1 MGDLAGDPAAFSC
14 GRPSRRCAPLERHF
28 LTTFAD
34 PSTFPSVFDTSAEP
48 NEPADTAAAEAAAPD
63 VAATAPRDTV
73 DGSAPL
79 ALATADEPVAAKPV
93 AAEAGA
99 GPVAAEAVAAEAGA
113 ALVAAEAGAVAA
125 RAGAETVAAEA
136 DDADTAADADV
147 DFAALGLPDSLVQA
161 LGRLG
166 ITTPFPIQRATV
178 PDALAGRDVL
188 GRGQTGS
195 GKTLAF
201 GLPVIARL
209 AKRNRARPLHPRA
222 LVLVPT
228 RELAMQVNDALV
240 PLGKAVGIFLKTAVG
255 GVPYDRQIDAL
266 RRGVEIVVAT
276 PGRLGDLI
284 NRGVCHLDDVEV
296 TVLDE
301 ADQMADMGFL
311 PEVTE
316 LLAKTPAGSQRLLF
330 SATLDGDVDSL
341 VKRFMT
347 DPVTHSTAPA
357 TAAVSTMDHHL
368 LLIPPHDKFAV
379 AASIAARS
387 GRTMLFAR
395 TQLGVDRLVEQLA
408 AVGVRAGGLHG
419 GKTQRMRTK
428 TLAEFREGRMS
439 VLVATDVAARGI
451 HVDGVSLVL
460 HVDPPKDPKD
470 YLHRAGRTAR
480 AGESGAVATLV
491 LPKQRR
497 TTLAMLQKA
506 GVEPAETRVRAGDPA
521 LAELTGAREPSGVP
535 VRDEPPA
542 PRRYGDRPSG
552 PRRFE
557 ERGERRHG
565 DRDGRGERRY
575 GDRPTGDRPG
585 GGERRFG
592 DRPSGERGFGERR
605 YGDRPTSE
613 RSFGERPTGERRYG
627 DGPTGERRHS
637 DRPGGDRAFGERRYG
652 DREQRAGG
660 DRRFGDRPTG
670 ERRHEDRGERGFG
683 DRRFDERAGG
693 DRRYGDRPTGERRY
707 GDGPTGERRHS
718 DRPTSERS
726 FGDRAFG
733 DRSTGDRAT
742 GERRFG
748 DRPAE
753 PRRFDE
759 RAGGERRYGDR
770 PGGERRHDD
779 RPGGDRPMGERRFGD
794 RAFGER
800 GGDART
806 GDRRGGFRPE
816 GRGRD
821 DRPRDDRRGF
831 GGRPPARTH

>member
-1 MGDLAGDPAAFSC
+1 M
-14 GRPSRRCAPLERHF
+14 
-28 LTTFAD
+28 TTFAA
-34 PSTFPSVFDTSAEP
+34 PGTFLSADQTPTPEAP
-48 NEPADTAAAEAAAPD
+48 PAT
-63 VAATAPRDTV
+63 
-73 DGSAPL
+73 
-79 ALATADEPVAAKPV
+79 
-93 AAEAGA
+93 
-99 GPVAAEAVAAEAGA
+99 
-113 ALVAAEAGAVAA
+113 
-125 RAGAETVAAEA
+125 ETP
-136 DDADTAADADV
+136 
-147 DFAALGLPDSLVQA
+147 DFAALGLPRRLVDA
-161 LGRLG
+161 LARQG
-166 ITTPFPIQRATV
+166 ITTPFEIQRATL
-178 PDALAGRDVL
+178 PDALAGHDVL

-209 AKRNRARPLHPRA
+209 AERNRARPLHPRA

-228 RELAMQVNDALV
+228 RELAMQVNDALM

-284 NRGVCHLDDVEV
+284 ERGVCRLDDVEI

-316 LLAKTPAGSQRLLF
+316 LLAKTPADAQRLLF
-330 SATLDGDVDSL
+330 SATLDNDVDTL
-341 VKRFMT
+341 VTRFMT

-379 AASIAARS
+379 AASIAARD

-419 GKTQRMRTK
+419 GKTQRMRTR
-428 TLAEFREGRMS
+428 TLAEFREGRMN

-497 TTLAMLQKA
+497 TTLAMLEKA
-506 GVEPAETRVRAGDPA
+506 GVEPAQTRVRAGDAA

-535 VRDEPPA
+535 VRDEPE
-542 PRRYGDRPSG
+542 PRRHGDRPSG
-552 PRRFE
+552 PRRFGDR
-557 ERGERRHG
+557 ERGSF
-565 DRDGRGERRY
+565 DRGGRGERRF
-575 GDRPTGDRPG
+575 GDRAPFDRDERRSGRPFGERRERVGDRG
-585 GGERRFG
+585 DERRFG
-592 DRPSGERGFGERR
+592 DRPSGGRGFGDRDARGFGDRGEHR
-605 YGDRPTSE
+605 YGDRPQSE
-613 RSFGERPTGERRYG
+613 RRF
-627 DGPTGERRHS
+627 
-637 DRPGGDRAFGERRYG
+637 GDRDGRG
-652 DREQRAGG
+652 DRQFGDRDARG
-660 DRRFGDRPTG
+660 DRRFGDRDG
-670 ERRHEDRGERGFG
+670 RSDRQFG
-683 DRRFDERAGG
+683 DRDARG
-693 DRRYGDRPTGERRY
+693 DRRYGDRDAR
-707 GDGPTGERRHS
+707 S
-718 DRPTSERS
+718 DRQ
-726 FGDRAFG
+726 FGDRDGRG
-733 DRSTGDRAT
+733 DRQFGERDGRGD
-742 GERRFG
+742 RRFG
-748 DRPAE
+748 DRDA
-753 PRRFDE
+753 RSDRQFGD
-759 RAGGERRYGDR
+759 RDGRGDRQFGDRDARGDRQFGERDGRGD
-770 PGGERRHDD
+770 
-779 RPGGDRPMGERRFGD
+779 RRFGD
-794 RAFGER
+794 R
-800 GGDART
+800 GGDFRST
-806 GDRRGGFRPE
+806 DRRGGFRPD

-821 DRPRDDRRGF
+821 DRPRDDRRSF

>member
-1 MGDLAGDPAAFSC
+1 M
-14 GRPSRRCAPLERHF
+14 
-28 LTTFAD
+28 TTFAES
-34 PSTFPSVFDTSAEP
+34 STSPSVDP
-48 NEPADTAAAEAAAPD
+48 N
-63 VAATAPRDTV
+63 
-73 DGSAPL
+73 S
-79 ALATADEPVAAKPV
+79 
-93 AAEAGA
+93 
-99 GPVAAEAVAAEAGA
+99 
-113 ALVAAEAGAVAA
+113 
-125 RAGAETVAAEA
+125 
-136 DDADTAADADV
+136 DAV
-147 DFAALGLPDSLVQA
+147 DFASLGLPRQLVEA
-161 LGRLG
+161 LARQG
-166 ITTPFPIQRATV
+166 ITTPFEIQRATL
-178 PDALAGRDVL
+178 PDSLAGRDVL

-201 GLPVIARL
+201 GLPVIARV
-209 AKRNRARPLHPRA
+209 ADRNRARPLHPRA

-240 PLGKAVGIFLKTAVG
+240 PLGKSVGVFLKTAVG

-284 NRGVCHLDDVEV
+284 ERGVCRLDDVEI

-311 PEVTE
+311 PEVTQ
-316 LLAKTPAGSQRLLF
+316 LLSKTPADAQRLLF
-330 SATLDGDVDSL
+330 SATLDNDVDTL

-379 AASIAARS
+379 AASIAARE

-428 TLAEFREGRMS
+428 TLAEFREGRTP

-497 TTLAMLQKA
+497 TTLAMMEKA
-506 GVEPAETRVRAGDPA
+506 GVEPAETRVRAGDEA

-535 VRDEPPA
+535 VRDEPE
-542 PRRYGDRPSG
+542 PRRGG
-552 PRRFE
+552 PRRFGDRDGRGFDRGGRGGFSD
-557 ERGERRHG
+557 RGERRFG

-575 GDRPTGDRPG
+575 GDRPAGERSGDR
-585 GGERRFG
+585 FA
-592 DRPSGERGFGERR
+592 DR
-605 YGDRPTSE
+605 
-613 RSFGERPTGERRYG
+613 
-627 DGPTGERRHS
+627 
-637 DRPGGDRAFGERRYG
+637 
-652 DREQRAGG
+652 GG
-660 DRRFGDRPTG
+660 DRRFGDRPAGERYSGERSGGG
-670 ERRHEDRGERGFG
+670 ERRFGRPERRDDRSFGEQRSDDRGQRSDRFGGQGDDRRFGERADRPFGDRHRPAAGRGYDRDERRYDDRPGGFG
-683 DRRFDERAGG
+683 DRRQE
-693 DRRYGDRPTGERRY
+693 DRP
-707 GDGPTGERRHS
+707 H
-718 DRPTSERS
+718 
-726 FGDRAFG
+726 A
-733 DRSTGDRAT
+733 
-742 GERRFG
+742 ERRFG
-748 DRPAE
+748 DR
-753 PRRFDE
+753 
-759 RAGGERRYGDR
+759 
-770 PGGERRHDD
+770 
-779 RPGGDRPMGERRFGD
+779 
-794 RAFGER
+794 
-800 GGDART
+800 GDARPAE
-806 GDRRGGFRPE
+806 RRSGGFRAE
-816 GRGRD
+816 GRG
-821 DRPRDDRRGF
+821 RDDRRGF

>member
-1 MGDLAGDPAAFSC
+1 MPELPA
-14 GRPSRRCAPLERHF
+14 
-28 LTTFAD
+28 T
-34 PSTFPSVFDTSAEP
+34 
-48 NEPADTAAAEAAAPD
+48 
-63 VAATAPRDTV
+63 
-73 DGSAPL
+73 
-79 ALATADEPVAAKPV
+79 
-93 AAEAGA
+93 
-99 GPVAAEAVAAEAGA
+99 
-113 ALVAAEAGAVAA
+113 
-125 RAGAETVAAEA
+125 ETPG
-136 DDADTAADADV
+136 
-147 DFAALGLPDSLVQA
+147 FAALGLPRQLVDA
-161 LGRLG
+161 LARQG
-166 ITTPFPIQRATV
+166 ITTPFEIQRATL

-209 AKRNRARPLHPRA
+209 AERNRARPLHPRA

-240 PLGKAVGIFLKTAVG
+240 PLGKSVGIFLKTAVG

-266 RRGVEIVVAT
+266 RRGVEIIVAT

-284 NRGVCHLDDVEV
+284 ERGICRLDDVEI

-316 LLAKTPAGSQRLLF
+316 LLAKTPAGAQRLLF
-330 SATLDGDVDSL
+330 SATLDNDVDTL

-347 DPVTHSTAPA
+347 DPVTHSTAPP

-379 AASIAARS
+379 AASIAARD

-419 GKTQRMRTK
+419 GKTQRMRTR

-497 TTLAMLQKA
+497 TTLAMLEKA
-506 GVEPAETRVRAGDPA
+506 GVEPAQTRVRAGDPA

-535 VRDEPPA
+535 VRDEPE
-542 PRRYGDRPSG
+542 PRRHGDRPSG
-552 PRRFE
+552 PRRFGDRRE
-557 ERGERRHG
+557 RGSAERRERSYPDRGERSFADRGERGYPDRSERRERGFADRGERSFADRGERSFTNRGERRERSFADRG
-565 DRDGRGERRY
+565 ERSFADRGERGYPDRGERRERSYPDRGERSFTNRGERGYPDRSERSFADRGERRERGSVDGRGEQRYGDRGDQRSGRPSWERREPAADRRFGDRDRDTFDRDGRGERR
-575 GDRPTGDRPG
+575 
-585 GGERRFG
+585 FG
-592 DRPSGERGFGERR
+592 DRDGRGD
-605 YGDRPTSE
+605 YRPT
-613 RSFGERPTGERRYG
+613 
-627 DGPTGERRHS
+627 
-637 DRPGGDRAFGERRYG
+637 
-652 DREQRAGG
+652 
-660 DRRFGDRPTG
+660 DRRV
-670 ERRHEDRGERGFG
+670 
-683 DRRFDERAGG
+683 
-693 DRRYGDRPTGERRY
+693 
-707 GDGPTGERRHS
+707 
-718 DRPTSERS
+718 
-726 FGDRAFG
+726 
-733 DRSTGDRAT
+733 
-742 GERRFG
+742 
-748 DRPAE
+748 
-753 PRRFDE
+753 
-759 RAGGERRYGDR
+759 
-770 PGGERRHDD
+770 
-779 RPGGDRPMGERRFGD
+779 
-794 RAFGER
+794 
-800 GGDART
+800 
-806 GDRRGGFRPE
+806 GFRPE

-821 DRPRDDRRGF
+821 DRSRDDRRGF